1 MKQHL
6 LFFAWLTAGLLA
18 CADDDHESNSTS
30 RASAATTTTGTG
42 GTATVGAGGSAI
54 GGSGGSD
61 TAISVTLTVDPL
73 SMSAGATVNGT
84 IAVENFVL
92 EAAVGQPNQ
101 PGHGHYHIYLDQ
113 ASGIDYL
120 VSDEVPSVPI
130 SIPEGTALGMHTLRI
145 SLGENNHLPLNPPV
159 EDFVDITVQ

>member
-18 CADDDHESNSTS
+18 CADDHHDSTS

-42 GTATVGAGGSAI
+42 GTVGAGGSSAT

-61 TAISVTLTVDPL
+61 TAISVTLSLDPL
-73 SMSAGATVNGT
+73 AMSAGATVNGT
-84 IAVENFVL
+84 IGVENFVL

-101 PGHGHYHIYLDQ
+101 TGHGHYHIYLDE
-113 ASGIDYL
+113 AFGIDYL
-120 VSDEVPSVPI
+120 VSDNVPSVPI
-130 SIPEGTALGMHTLRI
+130 TIPEDTAPGIHTIRI

-159 EDFVDITVQ
+159 EDIVDITVQ

>member
-18 CADDDHESNSTS
+18 CADDDPEASSTS

-42 GTATVGAGGSAI
+42 GTATVGAGGSNI
-54 GGSGGSD
+54 GGSD
-61 TAISVTLTVDPL
+61 TAIGVTLTVDPL

-92 EAAVGQPNQ
+92 EAALGQPNQ
-101 PGHGHYHIYLDQ
+101 PGHGHYHIYLDD

-120 VSDEVPSVPI
+120 VSDNAPSVPI
-130 SIPEGTALGMHTLRI
+130 RIPEGTAPGMHTIRI

-159 EDFVDITVQ
+159 EDVLDITVQ